1 MCADLEYAELLRRGG
16 RICRPR
22 TLRTARQRALS
33 VTYTCTSTQFPLA
46 MQVLATTDEKPGI
59 VYADLDYAELDTRRL
74 NMPISDQK
82 RRDLYALVDKAP
94 A

>member
-1 MCADLEYAELLRRGG
+1 M
-16 RICRPR
+16 
-22 TLRTARQRALS
+22 
-33 VTYTCTSTQFPLA
+33 
-46 MQVLATTDEKPGI
+46 LATTDEKPGI

-82 RRDLYALVDKAP
+82 RRDLYALVDKAS